1 MVFDKASD
9 STASPTLSPTLDAP
23 PSYDAITSPPPEAS
37 SSTQQDSFSLSSTP
51 HQPPKDT
58 LHLFSG
64 PPNPEPL
71 LGRLDTPLDVLNS
84 IETTTKRG
92 WITSHD
98 YRLQNRESPS
108 WICLNPLSLLSSRP
122 STC

>member
-1 MVFDKASD
+1 MPCQRPYWRV
-9 STASPTLSPTLDAP
+9 
-23 PSYDAITSPPPEAS
+23 
-37 SSTQQDSFSLSSTP
+37 SSTP

-98 YRLQNRESPS
+98 YRLQNRVERLVTDKVVQRCRCYQHVYDREERRERRSG
-108 WICLNPLSLLSSRP
+108 WE
-122 STC
+122 